1 MTEAEIIELQGY
13 AREVCPKIQAVMMNP
28 SDAVFEEC
36 VKMNCYYCGRYGTNW
51 RCPPKIPNINYQ
63 KMFSEYDYGMFLVVS
78 YDVENPELYQE
89 LRNESSVKL
98 HRTLLACE
106 KWLWNRDY
114 PTAISFGGGSCKLC
128 KGGCGKE
135 RCNNPYLARSP
146 LEALGVN
153 VIKTARKYG
162 IQIHF
167 PTERHFVR
175 LGLVM
180 WQD

>member
-78 YDVENPELYQE
+78 YDV
-89 LRNESSVKL
+89 
-98 HRTLLACE
+98 
-106 KWLWNRDY
+106 
-114 PTAISFGGGSCKLC
+114 
-128 KGGCGKE
+128 
-135 RCNNPYLARSP
+135 
-146 LEALGVN
+146 
-153 VIKTARKYG
+153 
-162 IQIHF
+162 
-167 PTERHFVR
+167 
-175 LGLVM
+175 
-180 WQD
+180 